1 MIASSRLFRSLSVVA
16 LLAAAGATAIG
27 AQAVPTVTVNKRT
40 GRSKYSFGHLY
51 AAAALPDGRVVA
63 SDSKSNFFRIVDFK
77 RGGDVATLGVQGD
90 DPEMYRTANAVYPVA
105 GDSLL
110 LLDLAGHKFLRV
122 SPSGDVAGTEPLP
135 TMSGRL
141 LALPAGVDAADNVY
155 FVRDS
160 FDMARRAPVPFATIV
175 REPIAG
181 GNLEPVGQLQRFA
194 PGDTNI
200 KGIMPFPA
208 RDAWALR
215 PDGLTARVTA
225 DTYRVIWSRDG
236 HESGRTAALPY
247 TPVPVDAA
255 EQQAFRDSAT
265 AAMQAVATQLSQIM
279 SKDSGGRNVTMLPGG
294 GMRVAM
300 GGAAPDGGAMAGGA
314 VTVTRIG
321 GGDGGGA
328 VFMGGPPGEAPPGA
342 IASGGPAVKPTL
354 PPIGPFPA
362 TKPPITAGSTT
373 AMFDAGG
380 MLWIARSRA
389 HDDHVPHY
397 DVVAEGRGLVAHV
410 DLPEGTR
417 IVAFGP
423 GVVYLAHPDGDQDYL
438 ERYALPKF

>member
-1 MIASSRLFRSLSVVA
+1 MIASNRLMRCAVAACLVTAGGLTALS
-16 LLAAAGATAIG
+16 
-27 AQAVPTVTVNKRT
+27 AQSVPTVPLGKRT

-77 RGGDVATLGVQGD
+77 NGGDVATLGVQGD
-90 DPEMYRTANAVYPVA
+90 DPDMYRTANAVFPVA

-110 LLDLAGHKFLRV
+110 LLDLAGHKFLKV
-122 SPSGDVAGTEPLP
+122 SPTGEVAGTEPLP
-135 TMSGRL
+135 TMAGRL
-141 LALPAGVDAADNVY
+141 LAVPATADAAGNIY

-160 FDMARRAPVPFATIV
+160 FDVAKRSPVPFAKIM
-175 REPIAG
+175 RQPIAG
-181 GNLEPVGQLQRFA
+181 GTLVPIGELQRFA
-194 PGDTNI
+194 PGDTGA

-215 PDGLTARVTA
+215 PDGLAARVTA
-225 DTYRVIWSRDG
+225 DSYQVIWSRDG
-236 HESGRTAALPY
+236 HEAGHTGPLPY
-247 TPVPVDAA
+247 HPVPVDAA
-255 EQQAFRDSAT
+255 EQQAFRDSAA
-265 AAMQAVATQLSQIM
+265 AAMQAMTTQLAQIM
-279 SKDSGGRNVTMLPGG
+279 SKDSGGRGVTMMPGG
-294 GMRVAM
+294 GMRVTM
-300 GGAAPDGGAMAGGA
+300 GGPPPDGAMMGGGGA
-314 VTVTRIG
+314 VTVTRMV
-321 GGDGGGA
+321 GGDGGGTVA
-328 VFMGGPPGEAPPGA
+328 FGAPGDAPPGGV
-342 IASGGPAVKPTL
+342 ASGGPAMKPTM

-362 TKPPITAGSTT
+362 TKPPITAGSAT
-373 AMFDAGG
+373 AMFDAAG
-380 MLWIARSRA
+380 MVWIARSRA